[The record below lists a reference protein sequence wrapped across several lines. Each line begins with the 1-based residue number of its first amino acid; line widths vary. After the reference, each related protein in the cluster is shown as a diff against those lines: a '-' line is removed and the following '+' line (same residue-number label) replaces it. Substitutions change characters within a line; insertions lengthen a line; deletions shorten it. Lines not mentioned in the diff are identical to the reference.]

1 MPRIHLGD
9 WAEDVVKW
17 LTHHASWLFDF
28 ISSVVNHLYSG
39 VEWALGGPSPLLMAG
54 ILAVLAFW
62 MRGLPTGVLAFVG
75 FALIDGVAQ
84 WDEAMKSLSLVVVSA
99 AVALLLAV
107 PLGVWAARSRGAS
120 MVVRPVLD
128 VMQTLPAFV
137 YLIPAIIFFSLGTVP
152 AVIATI
158 VFAMPVGVRMT
169 ELGIR
174 QVDPELVEAADAFGT
189 SPARTL
195 LRVQL
200 PLALPTIMAGVNQ
213 VIMLALSM
221 VVIGGMV
228 GAEGL
233 GSTVFGAISQVN
245 IGLGFEGGVSVVI
258 LAIYLDRIT
267 GALGDQ
273 VSPLGRRALARTR
286 GSLHGFSVL
295 RYRPR
300 PAVGLSCVVALALVA
315 GAMGV
320 FAGNGNGSS
329 GTGPTTASSN
339 VGKGRTVKIGSFNW
353 DESIASANLWKEML
367 DARGYKAQVNTYDPG
382 AAFTGLAQDNFDFLT
397 DAWLPTTHASYMKQY
412 GQSYTDLGKWY
423 DKTSLEVSVPSYVKG
438 VKTMADL
445 KGKSSQFGGKIIGI
459 EPGAGEMNLLKT
471 KVLPGYGLD
480 KEYQL
485 VSSSTSSML
494 AELKR
499 DYAQKKPVAV
509 VLWSPHWAYS
519 TYQLTK
525 LADPKGLWGPSDSIH
540 NLANKTSGAKLSQV
554 SSWMKNFHMNEA
566 QLGSL
571 EASIQAAGQ
580 GNTAKGVQDWMKK
593 NPSVLD
599 AATPVPGQAV
609 NVGKGANV
617 RIGNFNWDES
627 IASSYLW
634 QAVLERRGYKVDNKT
649 YDPGAAFTG
658 LAQDNFD
665 FLTDAWLPTTH
676 ASYMKQYGQSYTDL
690 GKWYDKTSLEVS
702 VPSYVKGVKTMADLK
717 GKSSQF
723 GGKIIGIEPGAGE
736 MNLLKTKVL
745 PGYGL
750 DKEYQLVSSSTSSML
765 AELKRDYAQK
775 KPVAVVLWSPH
786 WAYSTYQLTKLAD
799 PKGLWGPSD
808 SIHDLANKKF
818 TGQQPQVTQWLR
830 HFHLS
835 DAQLGSLEA
844 SIQAAGQGN
853 TAKGVQNW
861 IGKNPGIVDTM
872 APVGASG

>member
-1 MPRIHLGD
+1 VPRIHLGN
-9 WAEDVVKW
+9 WAEDVVNW
-17 LTHHASWLFDF
+17 LTHHVSWLFDF
-28 ISSVVNHLYSG
+28 ISSVVNHLYDG
-39 VEWALGGPSPLLMAG
+39 VEWVLGGPSPLLMAG
-54 ILAVLAFW
+54 ILALLAFW
-62 MRGLPTGVLAFVG
+62 MRGLPTGVLAFIG

-84 WDEAMKSLSLVVVSA
+84 WDQAMQSLSLVVVSA
-99 AVALLLAV
+99 AVALVLAV

-120 MVVRPVLD
+120 MVIRPVLD

-152 AVIATI
+152 ATIATI

-228 GAEGL
+228 GAQGL

-273 VSPLGRRALARTR
+273 VSPLGRRALARMSGSVR
-286 GSLHGFSVL
+286 GFAVL

-300 PAVGLSCVVALALVA
+300 PAVGLSSVVVLALVA
-315 GAMGV
+315 CAMGV
-320 FAGNGNGSS
+320 FAGNGSS
-329 GTGPTTASSN
+329 STGPTTASSN
-339 VGKGRTVKIGSFNW
+339 VGKGQTVKIGSFNW
-353 DESIASANLWKEML
+353 DESIASANLWKAML

-382 AAFTGLAQDNFDFLT
+382 AAFTGLAQGNLDYLT

-412 GQSYTDLGKWY
+412 GADYTDLGKWY

-445 KGKSSQFGGKIIGI
+445 KGKSKEFGGKIIGI

-471 KVLPGYGLD
+471 KVMPGYGLD

-494 AELKR
+494 SELKR

-519 TYQLTK
+519 TYNLTK
-525 LADPKGLWGPSDSIH
+525 LTDPKGLWGASDSIH
-540 NLANKTSGAKLSQV
+540 DLANKKFTSQQPQV
-554 SSWMKNFHMNEA
+554 TKWLRNFHLTDT

-580 GNTAKGVQDWMKK
+580 GD
-593 NPSVLD
+593 
-599 AATPVPGQAV
+599 
-609 NVGKGANV
+609 
-617 RIGNFNWDES
+617 
-627 IASSYLW
+627 
-634 QAVLERRGYKVDNKT
+634 
-649 YDPGAAFTG
+649 
-658 LAQDNFD
+658 
-665 FLTDAWLPTTH
+665 
-676 ASYMKQYGQSYTDL
+676 
-690 GKWYDKTSLEVS
+690 
-702 VPSYVKGVKTMADLK
+702 
-717 GKSSQF
+717 
-723 GGKIIGIEPGAGE
+723 
-736 MNLLKTKVL
+736 
-745 PGYGL
+745 
-750 DKEYQLVSSSTSSML
+750 
-765 AELKRDYAQK
+765 
-775 KPVAVVLWSPH
+775 
-786 WAYSTYQLTKLAD
+786 
-799 PKGLWGPSD
+799 
-808 SIHDLANKKF
+808 
-818 TGQQPQVTQWLR
+818 
-830 HFHLS
+830 
-835 DAQLGSLEA
+835 
-844 SIQAAGQGN
+844 

-861 IGKNPGIVDTM
+861 MAKNPGIVDTM
-872 APVGASG
+872 APVGASAG

>member
-1 MPRIHLGD
+1 MPRIPLGR
-9 WAEDVVKW
+9 WAQDGVDW
-17 LTHHASWLFDF
+17 LTHHVSWLFDL
-28 ISSVVNHLYSG
+28 ITTVVNGMYNG
-39 VEWALGGPSPLLMAG
+39 VEWVIGGPTPLLMAG
-54 ILAVLAFW
+54 ILAVIAFW
-62 MRGLPTGVLAFVG
+62 MRGLPACVLTFAG
-75 FALIDGVAQ
+75 FALIDSLAQ
-84 WDEAMKSLSLVVVSA
+84 WHQAMQSLSLVLVSG
-99 AVALLLAV
+99 AVAIALAV
-107 PLGVWAARSRGAS
+107 PLGIWAARTRSAS
-120 MVVRPVLD
+120 MVIRPVLD

-137 YLIPAIIFFSLGTVP
+137 YLIPAIVFFSLGTVP

-158 VFAMPVGVRMT
+158 VFAMPIGVRMT

-174 QVDPELVEAADAFGT
+174 QVDAELVEAAEAFGT
-189 SPARTL
+189 SPRGTL
-195 LRVQL
+195 WRVQL

-228 GAEGL
+228 GAQGL

-245 IGLGFEGGVSVVI
+245 IGLGFEGGISVVI

-273 VSPLGRRALARTR
+273 VSPLGRRALAKSRA
-286 GSLHGFSVL
+286 SVNGFGVL

-300 PAVGLSCVVALALVA
+300 PLVGLSGIVILALVA
-315 GAMGV
+315 CGMGALS
-320 FAGNGNGSS
+320 GSGGS
-329 GTGPTTASSN
+329 AADGTSAAASTD
-339 VGKGRTVKIGSFNW
+339 VGKGQVVKIGSFNW
-353 DESIASANLWKEML
+353 DESIASANLWKQML
-367 DARGYKAQVNTYDPG
+367 DARGYQAKVNTYDPG
-382 AAFTGLAQDNFDFLT
+382 AAFTGLSTGSIDCIT

-412 GQSYTDLGKWY
+412 GEDYVDLGSWY
-423 DKTSLEVSVPSYVKG
+423 DHTSLEVSVPSYVKG

-445 KGKSSQFGGKIIGI
+445 KGKGKEFGGKIIGI
-459 EPGAGEMNLLKT
+459 EPGAGEMKLLQS

-494 AELKR
+494 SELQR
-499 DYAQKKPVAV
+499 DYAQHKPVAV

-519 TYQLTK
+519 KYSLTK

-540 NLANKTSGAKLSQV
+540 DLANKKSAKKLPQV
-554 SSWMKNFHMNEA
+554 ASWLRNFHMTDA

-571 EASIQAAGQ
+571 EASIQDAGQ
-580 GNTAKGVQDWMKK
+580 GKTADGVKAWLKK
-593 NPSVLD
+593 NPSALD
-599 AATPVPGQAV
+599 TWLPIPGRSV
-609 NVGKGANV
+609 NVGKGATV
-617 RIGNFNWDES
+617 KIGNFNWDES

-634 QAVLERRGYKVDNKT
+634 QAVLERRGYKVRNNT

-658 LAQDNFD
+658 LSTGSID
-665 FLTDAWLPTTH
+665 FITDAWLPTTH
-676 ASYMKQYGQSYTDL
+676 ASYMKQYGEDYVDL
-690 GKWYDKTSLEVS
+690 GSWYDHTSLEVS

-717 GKSSQF
+717 GKGKEF

-736 MNLLKTKVL
+736 MKLLQSKVL

-765 AELKRDYAQK
+765 SELQRDYAQH

-786 WAYSTYQLTKLAD
+786 WAYSKYSLTKLAD

-818 TGQQPQVTQWLR
+818 PTQEAQVVKWLR
-830 HFHLS
+830 NFHLT

-844 SIQAAGQGN
+844 SIQDAGQGQ
-853 TAKGVQNW
+853 TMRGVDSW
-861 IGKNPGIVDTM
+861 ISKNPGIVDSM
-872 APVGASG
+872 APVAGS